1 MAIIRCSIHR
11 SRFLTGEYTLVYFA
25 PGDDLT
31 KAYLYSYM
39 ATVPGN
45 HTCYFGRAQR
55 TGSLRG
61 STPQNQR
68 RSDFLAIPFL
78 CGHQLTAYL
87 TAEGTRSGHT
97 VQVENNFDGIVVVLN
112 DTGHVLCPN
121 PFSLT

>member
-1 MAIIRCSIHR
+1 MGVLECVKRQTRAFKS
-11 SRFLTGEYTLVYFA
+11 SSV
-25 PGDDLT
+25 
-31 KAYLYSYM
+31 
-39 ATVPGN
+39 
-45 HTCYFGRAQR
+45 GRKVECPQFFFER